1 MDTKY
6 KMIIQV
12 IVNIFIAFENEEFYK
27 FHLKVKEIIVGA
39 FF

>member
-12 IVNIFIAFENEEFYK
+12 SVNIFILFESEQFYK
-27 FHLKVKEIIVGA
+27 FHLKVVEIIVGTL
-39 FF
+39 F